1 MHDPQQ
7 ERDFYRCL
15 VSDASSRALLKIR
28 DILADDALDDP
39 ACFQR
44 IEDIVSLLEDLGVR
58 CVFLLDLCAIGIARM
73 TNVNIVDLY
82 CLPLMYSVNSRV
94 CSLAIAV
101 TRRRSSS
108 TTACRVFIRNS

>member
-28 DILADDALDDP
+28 DILADDTLDDP

-44 IEDIVSLLEDLGVR
+44 IEAIVWRTWASAAAAATISDEKREPHGSL
-58 CVFLLDLCAIGIARM
+58 FLVKTGG
-73 TNVNIVDLY
+73 
-82 CLPLMYSVNSRV
+82 
-94 CSLAIAV
+94 
-101 TRRRSSS
+101 
-108 TTACRVFIRNS
+108 

>member
-44 IEDIVSLLEDLGVR
+44 IEAIVSPLEDLASAAAAATISDEKREPCGSL
-58 CVFLLDLCAIGIARM
+58 F
-73 TNVNIVDLY
+73 Y
-82 CLPLMYSVNSRV
+82 CSS
-94 CSLAIAV
+94 C
-101 TRRRSSS
+101 SSS
-108 TTACRVFIRNS
+108 